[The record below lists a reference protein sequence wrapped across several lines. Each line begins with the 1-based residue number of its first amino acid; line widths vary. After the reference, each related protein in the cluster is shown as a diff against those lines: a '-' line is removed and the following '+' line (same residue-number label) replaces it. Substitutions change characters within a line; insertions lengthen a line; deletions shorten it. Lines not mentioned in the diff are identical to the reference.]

1 MFDQK
6 KLDRINELAKKNK
19 AEGLTDIELKERD
32 ELRKEYLDN
41 FRSHFRSR
49 LDNVK
54 VVHTQ
59 EEYDECIRK
68 QELEEQEQKQNTQE
82 EILEEKKDKNN

>member
-19 AEGLTDIELKERD
+19 EAGLTEEEKKER
-32 ELRKEYLDN
+32 EVLRKEYLAN
-41 FRSHFRSR
+41 FREHFRSR

-54 VVHTQ
+54 VVSP
-59 EEYDECIRK
+59 EEYDEYV
-68 QELEEQEQKQNTQE
+68 
-82 EILEEKKDKNN
+82 KKNKN

>member
-6 KLDRINELAKKNK
+6 KLDRINFLAKKNK
-19 AEGLTDIELKERD
+19 EEGLTKEELAER
-32 ELRKEYLDN
+32 EVL
-41 FRSHFRSR
+41 RSR

-59 EEYDECIRK
+59 EEYDELMK
-68 QELEEQEQKQNTQE
+68 KNQN
-82 EILEEKKDKNN
+82 